1 MLRLIVT
8 LTVALAASASFAQQ
22 RPYEV
27 DTDRAGFELSL
38 RDVIMP
44 NGAAGTTIFKLCASC
59 DSIGMPVHAGT
70 RYAVAGQELAL
81 PEFLAAV
88 EELRI
93 TTEGAAGVGVFY
105 NLSTNRVSY
114 IAVYPPR

>member
-8 LTVALAASASFAQQ
+8 MTLALATSAALAQ
-22 RPYEV
+22 RTLEIVGNMRAYEL
-27 DTDRAGFELSL
+27 AL

-44 NGAAGTTIFKLCASC
+44 NGGAGTTIFKTCTSC
-59 DSIGMPVHAGT
+59 ETIAMGVNSAT
-70 RYAVAGQELAL
+70 RYEFGGQELAL
-81 PEFLAAV
+81 ADFLAAV

-93 TTEGAAGVGVFY
+93 TTEGAAGVGIFY
-105 NLSTNRVSY
+105 EYGNDRVSL